1 MAAVAETLFSSGGGA
16 AAALAPAAPAAQA
29 PAGQAP
35 VPAAAA
41 PPAAALA
48 VPPAMSAA
56 PASLPPPPA
65 PRASGGGL
73 LAPPQ
78 IDPPQGLYVM
88 APAGI
93 DAADRRRTALAAA
106 ACLAPRGGTAAVL
119 LLERGAAEVHVL
131 GDAAGGRPQA
141 GHCLDPADAGRAI
154 RELLVRCDQVAVVPL
169 ESLRGVPRGL
179 AGRAGRTVF
188 VAAAD
193 AESVVETYREL
204 KAWRAR
210 GLAMSAS
217 LLVVG
222 TDGAAEAGRLVG
234 RLRRAS
240 REFLGCDLASQGFL
254 GPDAA
259 ALAAGRPE
267 TPRPLARAPVADIWP
282 QLLGPGREAR
292 AADDAAGR
300 AGDAPAKTRDSH
312 LFFGGDVRQKAYPRV
327 SEAALPA
334 AAVAAEKIGDCP
346 SFLDRQGADAT
357 AAGAPAAHP
366 YAVFSLWRGH
376 GREELAAAI
385 VAQPPAILD
394 PSLRQVI
401 RVDVDEADAPPLAA
415 VRDDGALVAI
425 LIAPAGQP
433 GRPADP
439 QAADPQAA
447 ARWLK
452 VHRRLLALAYPC
464 AGIQESAEPSAIV
477 FAPPDAPPADGLRRY
492 LPIQLGGHRG
502 VVLLP

>member
-65 PRASGGGL
+65 PKASGGGL
-73 LAPPQ
+73 LAPPK

-93 DAADRRRTALAAA
+93 DAAARRRTALAAA

-119 LLERGAAEVHVL
+119 LLEGGAAEVHVL
-131 GDAAGGRPQA
+131 GDAAGGRPQP

-254 GPDAA
+254 AAEAA

-267 TPRPLARAPVADIWP
+267 PLRPLARAPVAEIWP
-282 QLLGPGREAR
+282 QLLGRDREARATGEAR
-292 AADDAAGR
+292 AADEARATGEARAA
-300 AGDAPAKTRDSH
+300 D
-312 LFFGGDVRQKAYPRV
+312 
-327 SEAALPA
+327 EART
-334 AAVAAEKIGDCP
+334 AAEAQTAEEA
-346 SFLDRQGADAT
+346 RT
-357 AAGAPAAHP
+357 AAGAPAARA
-366 YAVFSLWRGH
+366 YAVFSPWRSAR
-376 GREELAAAI
+376 REELVAAI
-385 VAQPPAILD
+385 EAQPPAMLD

-401 RVDVDEADAPPLAA
+401 RVDVDEPDAPPLAA

-452 VHRRLLALAYPC
+452 VHRRLLALAYPH
-464 AGIQESAEPSAIV
+464 AGIREDAEPSAIV
-477 FAPPDAPPADGLRRY
+477 LAPPDAPPADGLRRF
-492 LPIQLGGHRG
+492 LPVQLGGHRG
-502 VVLLP
+502 IVLLPYPVRL